1 MSIKSSVAILVLWAT
16 CQFNLFASDPE
27 QALAKV
33 PRVIKKQPHY
43 QGKPGYVLLIFGDDL
58 THRHWLVV
66 DGKTAYFDRKGN
78 GDLTDP
84 EDRLEADAEK
94 SDQDELY
101 FNLGEVAV
109 GGLKH
114 HKLTFTL
121 RSLDQL
127 TDRDDAPALA
137 GLAPK
142 RKALYLW
149 GEFEIPGF
157 EGRCAYGRVPR
168 SAGPYDKDG
177 YLVLE
182 DNPETA
188 RIVHFSNRW
197 SVQLDGQ
204 QKLFQGT
211 EKDIILNVG
220 SRGWGAGTFA
230 KLGYEKV
237 IPEDQHPH
245 ITLKFPNA
253 KGPGLNEHEET
264 LKERC

>member
-1 MSIKSSVAILVLWAT
+1 MHIKSSLAILLFCAT
-16 CQFNLFASDPE
+16 CHFSLFADEPE

-33 PRVIKKQPHY
+33 PRVIKKQPQY

-84 EDRLEADAEK
+84 QDRLEADKER
-94 SDQDELY
+94 SDQDEIY

-109 GGLKH
+109 GGVKH
-114 HKLTFTL
+114 HKLAFTL

-127 TDRDDAPALA
+127 TNRDDAPAL
-137 GLAPK
+137 GELAPK
-142 RKALYLW
+142 SKALYLW

-157 EGRCAYGRVPR
+157 EGRCAFGRVPR
-168 SAGPYDKDG
+168 SVGPYDKDG
-177 YLVLE
+177 YLLLE
-182 DNPETA
+182 DDPKSA
-188 RIVHFSNRW
+188 RIVQFGANW
-197 SVQLDGQ
+197 SIQLQGQ

-220 SRGWGAGTFA
+220 SRGFGAGTFA
-230 KLGYEKV
+230 SLGYEKV

-245 ITLKFPNA
+245 ITLKFPKA
-253 KGPGLNEHEET
+253 KRPGLNEHQET